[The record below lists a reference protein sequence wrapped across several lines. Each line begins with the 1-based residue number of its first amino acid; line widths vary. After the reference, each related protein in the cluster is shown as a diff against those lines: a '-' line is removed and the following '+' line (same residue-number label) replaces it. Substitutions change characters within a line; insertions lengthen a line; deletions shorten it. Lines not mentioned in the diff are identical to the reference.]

1 MHLMCSYWFVSI
13 LSSSPSSLTVVE
25 AKKDSDD
32 ERAKQIRTGERAR
45 SEDHEEDWGFGDFS
59 VGGGGCRITVGSRGE
74 NLGFSVVMKDHE
86 GMETGSWTTQG
97 ASRRLS

>member
-1 MHLMCSYWFVSI
+1 MHLMCSYWFVLI

-45 SEDHEEDWGFGDFS
+45 SEDHEEDWGFGDFI
-59 VGGGGCRITVGSRGE
+59 VGGKGYRITVGSWGE
-74 NLGFSVVMKDHE
+74 NLPKGF
-86 GMETGSWTTQG
+86 Q
-97 ASRRLS
+97 